1 MRMMTKKTGAL
12 AALCAATL
20 LSGCLSL
27 GPDAPDMLFT
37 LTPER
42 VAAPGTGASGE
53 MSSALAVLPP
63 STTQKLNVTRVPVQ
77 TSDATLAYLEEAYW
91 VDKPTALFQR
101 LLAETIRAGGNRLVV
116 DGGDAEYAA
125 RTQLSGQLVDM
136 GYDAVTGSAVVTF
149 DAMLSQSDGT
159 IRTQRFSASE
169 SGVVA
174 EAEFVGPAL
183 NRAANRVAAE
193 IADWVG

>member
-1 MRMMTKKTGAL
+1 MRL
-12 AALCAATL
+12 II
-20 LSGCLSL
+20 S
-27 GPDAPDMLFT
+27 
-37 LTPER
+37 ER
-42 VAAPGTGASGE
+42 HGGW
-53 MSSALAVLPP
+53 
-63 STTQKLNVTRVPVQ
+63 

>member
-1 MRMMTKKTGAL
+1 MTKIISKPGAL
-12 AALCAATL
+12 VALAAATL

-27 GPDAPDMLFT
+27 GPKTPDMLFT
-37 LTPER
+37 LTPEN

-53 MSSALAVLPP
+53 MSAALAVLPV

-77 TSDATLAYLEEAYW
+77 TSDATLAYLQDAFW
-91 VDKPTALFQR
+91 VDKPTSLFQR